1 MTSKNRIETLVVNR
15 QMYSWPLVFISYLML
30 CKVYVYK
37 SWFVTTAGFMYYLLL
52 IFTIIFKTNSLSF
65 YGEVRAKTRKLMGFV
80 QVLDYDYAGP
90 NPKHDPRGKRGGGGG
105 GGSKNP

>member
-1 MTSKNRIETLVVNR
+1 MSTRIKG
-15 QMYSWPLVFISYLML
+15 SLVFLFFLLM
-30 CKVYVYK
+30 
-37 SWFVTTAGFMYYLLL
+37 FLLSSG
-52 IFTIIFKTNSLSF
+52 IINLYGVGTNPLHLLPE
-65 YGEVRAKTRKLMGFV
+65 GEVRAKTRKLMGFV